1 MISLAGGKIHPP
13 ESRFRGA
20 SCVAS
25 ARYTT
30 GFYLEISG
38 DLYPVMDV
46 VLMNIG
52 HDDEFEEQ

>member
-1 MISLAGGKIHPP
+1 MDRVFEGKYIHQRVDSGVHPVSLLHD
-13 ESRFRGA
+13 
-20 SCVAS
+20 
-25 ARYTT
+25 TT

-46 VLMNIG
+46 VLMKIG